1 MACPYRQAI
10 FYAPPRIS
18 DYASAIDFINAKGI
32 LGTSSYREGTMKLIV
47 DHLKEKFITGLFV
60 VIPVGITIFI
70 LTFLFSFADG
80 ILGSYLDSLF
90 SLIFHQEIHI
100 PGLGMITGAVV
111 IYLAGILATNVLG
124 NQFLNLGDELL
135 SRIPL
140 VKSIYSSSKQLI
152 KVFKEGKTSYRR
164 AVFVEWPRPGVRAI
178 GFVTAEVKRD
188 GLPLVVVYVPTM
200 PNPTSGFA
208 LFFRE
213 DEVFDCGMTVEEAVK
228 FVVSGGMVVM

>member
-1 MACPYRQAI
+1 MK
-10 FYAPPRIS
+10 RI
-18 DYASAIDFINAKGI
+18 
-32 LGTSSYREGTMKLIV
+32 L
-47 DHLKEKFITGLFV
+47 DHLRRMFITGLFV
-60 VIPVGITIFI
+60 VIPFGITIFI
-70 LTFLFSFADG
+70 LKFLFNFADG

-90 SLIFHQEIHI
+90 TLLSHHESHI

-124 NQFLNLGDELL
+124 TRLLQWGDELL

-140 VKSIYSSSKQLI
+140 VKSIYLSSKQLT
-152 KVFKEGKTSYRR
+152 KVFREGKTSYRR

-178 GFVTAEVKRD
+178 GFVTAEVERD
-188 GLPLVVVYVPTM
+188 GQRLVVVYVPTM

-213 DEVFDCGMTVEEAVK
+213 DEVYESGMTVEEAVK
-228 FVVSGGMVVM
+228 FVVSGGMVAS